1 MLELFITNSM
11 TDIKRDLTD
20 DKQNDLE
27 ENSQND
33 SDKSL
38 IDWMVESSDTGASTT
53 PTNTPRPSRMH
64 YFTTFLAYFSLGVS
78 LLSLGLNL
86 LPLLYP
92 QMVPHLMSLYKSYM
106 NPPPKDIYLEFRPP
120 LTFSGN
126 DPVTAKVCAF
136 SLPHSNSS
144 EEPETLGDMDPI
156 HVADMMVAN
165 AFWKCPEDLAHYM
178 FSPRFRIHLKL
189 HLTRRR
195 SPSGRCWENGN
206 CLHLKSA
213 LYQPFKHLQDEVPG
227 VQCVAAR
234 DSLGNEVSFVW
245 GTDWSFDEEKS
256 RVANTECVYDEEKA
270 DECWTV

>member
-1 MLELFITNSM
+1 MLDLFITNNM

-53 PTNTPRPSRMH
+53 PINTPRPSRMQ
-64 YFTTFLAYFSLGVS
+64 YFSLGVS
-78 LLSLGLNL
+78 LLSLGVSL
-86 LPLLYP
+86 LLLLYP
-92 QMVPHLMSLYKSYM
+92 QMMPHLMSLYNSYM

-126 DPVTAKVCAF
+126 DSVTAKVCAF
-136 SLPHSNSS
+136 SLPHSDPSS
-144 EEPETLGDMDPI
+144 EPKTLGDMDPI

-165 AFWKCPEDLAHYM
+165 AFWQCPEDLAHYM
-178 FSPRFRIHLKL
+178 FSPGFRIYLKL
-189 HLTRRR
+189 HVIRRK
-195 SPSGRCWENGN
+195 SPSGMCNKDEN
-206 CLHLKSA
+206 CPHLKSA

-234 DSLGNEVSFVW
+234 DSLGNEMSFVW
-245 GTDWSFDEEKS
+245 GTDWSFDEEES